1 MIPQWYSSFWDPG
14 ISQKGP
20 GVQTQWRWCV
30 QVIQLD
36 LLPSANELDLGLACF
51 NACLFVRVG
60 FAVVLQNKKEE
71 EEAQHNKQ
79 QQFGG
84 NLVAGVW
91 W

>member
-1 MIPQWYSSFWDPG
+1 
-14 ISQKGP
+14 
-20 GVQTQWRWCV
+20 VEVVCV

-36 LLPSANELDLGLACF
+36 LLPSANEFDLGLACF
-51 NACLFVRVG
+51 NACLFVGVG

-71 EEAQHNKQ
+71 EEEEEEAQHNKQ

-84 NLVAGVW
+84 ILVAGVW

>member
-1 MIPQWYSSFWDPG
+1 M
-14 ISQKGP
+14 
-20 GVQTQWRWCV
+20 

-36 LLPSANELDLGLACF
+36 LLPSANEFDLGLACF
-51 NACLFVRVG
+51 NACLFVGVG

-71 EEAQHNKQ
+71 EEEEEEAQHNKQ

-84 NLVAGVW
+84 ILVAGVW

>member
-1 MIPQWYSSFWDPG
+1 M
-14 ISQKGP
+14 
-20 GVQTQWRWCV
+20 

-36 LLPSANELDLGLACF
+36 LLPSANEFDLGLACF
-51 NACLFVRVG
+51 NACLFVGVG
-60 FAVVLQNKKEE
+60 FAVVLQNKKEEQEEEE

-84 NLVAGVW
+84 ILVAGVW